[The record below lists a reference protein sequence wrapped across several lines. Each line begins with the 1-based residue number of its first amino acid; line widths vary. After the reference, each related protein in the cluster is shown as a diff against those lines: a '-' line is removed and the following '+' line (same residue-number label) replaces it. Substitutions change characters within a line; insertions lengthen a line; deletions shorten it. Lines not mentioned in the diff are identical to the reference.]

1 MNLAGMMD
9 SNQQGA
15 MANLG
20 NIQQGAMNQ
29 FNPAMAGMNATGA
42 YGQIVGGPTTLSQSQ
57 QSSNGFSN
65 GMNMG
70 MGMNG
75 STNIGNSYGSSTGQ
89 GSSNSTSIDPGFAAA
104 GIGAFSDARLK
115 ENIKHVEQ
123 VDGINMYTWNWK
135 DEAMSSP
142 MTYGVIAQE
151 VAETHPEAVMTGDH
165 GYMMVDYSKLGR
177 AGEAALARMEG

>member
-42 YGQIVGGPTTLSQSQ
+42 YGQIIGGPTTLSQSQ

-65 GMNMG
+65 GMNV
-70 MGMNG
+70 GMNQSAG
-75 STNIGNSYGSSTGQ
+75 MNNSNGFSSSTGQ
-89 GSSNSTSIDPGFAAA
+89 GSSSGWNVQAPS
-104 GIGAFSDARLK
+104 FSF
-115 ENIKHVEQ
+115 V
-123 VDGINMYTWNWK
+123 
-135 DEAMSSP
+135 
-142 MTYGVIAQE
+142 
-151 VAETHPEAVMTGDH
+151 
-165 GYMMVDYSKLGR
+165 
-177 AGEAALARMEG
+177 